1 MAFAPIRPYTR
12 LETHVAGEQ
21 MRIDWHVHI
30 NDPKYTGLPWWQHP
44 VPMSLENALE
54 AHRLAGLDRTVISNA
69 VHYIRF
75 CETRKE
81 VTAALESSN
90 RYLAKCRDQ
99 HPDKF
104 VLIKTCR
111 QPPLPPSLPRSPA
124 TRLAT

>member
-44 VPMSLENALE
+44 VPMSLEHALE

-81 VTAALESSN
+81 VTAAWKALTAILQSAAISIPTSS
-90 RYLAKCRDQ
+90 
-99 HPDKF
+99 
-104 VLIKTCR
+104 
-111 QPPLPPSLPRSPA
+111 SPW
-124 TRLAT
+124 R